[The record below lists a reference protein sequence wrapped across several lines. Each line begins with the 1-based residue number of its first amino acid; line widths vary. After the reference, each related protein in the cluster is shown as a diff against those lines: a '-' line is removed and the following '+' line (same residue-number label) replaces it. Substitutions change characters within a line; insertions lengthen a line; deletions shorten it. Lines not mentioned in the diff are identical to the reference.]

1 MVRTTTITPLLSSN
15 QEEKEDGG
23 LWRMKSEGE
32 GDNSLWMTELPDQMR
47 KVPLSSL
54 AIPGSH
60 DSLTY
65 NLTK

>member
-1 MVRTTTITPLLSSN
+1 M
-15 QEEKEDGG
+15 
-23 LWRMKSEGE
+23 MKSQGDS
-32 GDNSLWMTELPDQMR
+32 DNSLWMTELPEKMR
-47 KVPLSSL
+47 NVPLSRL